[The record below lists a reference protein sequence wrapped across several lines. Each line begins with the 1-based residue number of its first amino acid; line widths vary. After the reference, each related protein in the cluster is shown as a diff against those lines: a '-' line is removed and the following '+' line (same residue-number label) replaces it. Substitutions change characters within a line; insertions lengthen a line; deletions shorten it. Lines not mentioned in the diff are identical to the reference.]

1 MGVITRLIKI
11 QEMGRLNC
19 LYGLCSGLVVNNL
32 PANAADRRE
41 RGLISGLERSHGVA
55 NGNSLPYSF
64 LENSMDRGAWWAS
77 LWGQKESDTTEQLII
92 QMFIC

>member
-55 NGNSLPYSF
+55 NGNSLQYSF